1 MDRFQTD
8 CRYDCYKLCRKLLL
22 LSGLW
27 PYDKFRNRLLHMGV
41 IIVCDISI
49 MFVQIANYFV
59 CDTIQC
65 VFKTLP
71 MNMMTGIVLVKIFT
85 YHFNRQK
92 IKGILEH
99 LHSDWNVLR
108 CEEEFV
114 IMKKYAETG
123 RSYSFYYATS
133 IYSISFIFGCMVLVP
148 RFMDIVSRLNES
160 RPIILPCPANY
171 FVDEEEY
178 FYYIFVHL
186 IIGAFVCITGLVAHD
201 CNFFTFVEHVCGL
214 FEIVG
219 FRFEHSLYKRN
230 ITEKS
235 LIEFSDNIYVKNIE
249 FSIESHRR
257 ALHFA
262 ALLENTFC
270 LSFAV
275 QLLIVTTGMSITLL
289 QLSSELQGD
298 MIEVVRI
305 VPFVIGQLGHLLIYS
320 YEGQKMINHSL
331 ELCQKIYNGLWY
343 NIPVK
348 SQRLLLFAMRKTIE
362 PSFVSAGKVYIFCLE
377 SFTSVKCCNAR
388 SRTLRYCQLSTS
400 HNGVDGSSNA
410 SSETTLQHIA
420 KVTLRAI

>member
-41 IIVCDISI
+41 IIVYDISI

-71 MNMMTGIVLVKIFT
+71 MNMMAVMVLVKIFT

-92 IKGILEH
+92 IKGLLEH
-99 LHSDWNVLR
+99 LHSDWNVLH

-123 RSYSFYYATS
+123 RFYSFFYATS
-133 IYSISFIFGCMVLVP
+133 IYSITFFIFGCTVLVS
-148 RFMDIVSRLNES
+148 RFMDIVSPLNES

-178 FYYIFVHL
+178 FYYICVHL
-186 IIGAFVCITGLVAHD
+186 LIGAFVCITGLVAHD

-219 FRFEHSLYKRN
+219 FRFEHLLYERN
-230 ITEKS
+230 IKEKS

-249 FSIESHRR
+249 FSIEAHRR
-257 ALHFA
+257 ALHFV

-289 QLSSELQGD
+289 YISSELQGD
-298 MIEVVRI
+298 MIEVVRF

-320 YEGQKMINHSL
+320 YEGQKIINHSL

-348 SQRLLLFAMRKTIE
+348 SQRLLLFAMRKNVE
-362 PSFVSAGKVYIFCLE
+362 PSFVSAGKIYIFCLE
-377 SFTSVKCCNAR
+377 SFTSVLQC
-388 SRTLRYCQLSTS
+388 SLSYFTVLSTF
-400 HNGVDGSSNA
+400 N
-410 SSETTLQHIA
+410 EP
-420 KVTLRAI
+420 

>member
-22 LSGLW
+22 LTGLW

-41 IIVCDISI
+41 IIVFDISI
-49 MFVQIANYFV
+49 MFAQIANYFV

-65 VFKTLP
+65 VFQTLP
-71 MNMMTGIVLVKIFT
+71 LNMMTVMVLVKIFT
-85 YHFNRQK
+85 YHFNKQK
-92 IKGILEH
+92 IKGLLEH
-99 LHSDWNVLR
+99 LHSDWNVLH

-114 IMKKYAETG
+114 IMKKYAETA
-123 RSYSFYYATS
+123 SVYSLTL
-133 IYSISFIFGCMVLVP
+133 IFGCTVLVP
-148 RFMDIVSRLNES
+148 RFMDIVSPLNES

-178 FYYIFVHL
+178 FYYIFVHM
-186 IIGAFVCITGLVAHD
+186 IIGGLICITGVLAHD
-201 CNFFTFVEHVCGL
+201 CNFFTFTEHVCGL

-219 FRFEHSLYKRN
+219 FRFEHLLYKRN

-249 FSIESHRR
+249 FSIEAHRR

-262 ALLENTFC
+262 TLLENTFC

-275 QLLIVTTGMSITLL
+275 QLLIATTGMSISLL
-289 QLSSELQGD
+289 QISSELQGD
-298 MIEVVRI
+298 MMEVVRF

-362 PSFVSAGKVYIFCLE
+362 PSFVSAGKIYIFCLE
-377 SFTSVKCCNAR
+377 SFTSVLQC
-388 SRTLRYCQLSTS
+388 SLSYFT
-400 HNGVDGSSNA
+400 VLSSFN
-410 SSETTLQHIA
+410 EP
-420 KVTLRAI
+420 